1 MVKVSD
7 FSSVLEISF
16 AVNGL
21 MYYFDVMPKL
31 RDEHNAVMKEY
42 IEAENK
48 NHNAGYKSY
57 CNWGQAIRFM
67 VTERIL
73 RILNI
78 AMSALSFVL
87 LLVGAYFPDQQLW
100 TWLMTMFVGVM
111 LAVPAISFAV
121 LHGESKALRALTQ
134 QRNRDYEM
142 DGLVEGEPKKQC

>member
-67 VTERIL
+67 VTE
-73 RILNI
+73 
-78 AMSALSFVL
+78 
-87 LLVGAYFPDQQLW
+87 
-100 TWLMTMFVGVM
+100 
-111 LAVPAISFAV
+111 
-121 LHGESKALRALTQ
+121 
-134 QRNRDYEM
+134 
-142 DGLVEGEPKKQC
+142 